1 MEKKELII
9 FGAGGHAS
17 KLIGIIEEQG
27 HFNIVGYISTEKPGT
42 ILNNYPVLGDTEVY
56 TGSTVLQEKYYHIA
70 VGENSVRHRI
80 YQVINSPGHDRERL
94 AAVISSHS
102 LISPDAVVGRGTAV
116 THNAVIWNRVKIGI
130 CCIIDTGAIVE
141 HDAVIGDFV
150 NISPGAVICGGV
162 HIGRGAA
169 VGAGAAIIEK
179 VKIGENTLVGAGSV
193 VINDIDANVTAV
205 GNPARVVRKRKFTET
220 YLR

>member
-27 HFNIVGYISTEKPGT
+27 HFNILGYISTEKPGT
-42 ILNNYPVLGDTEVY
+42 ILHNYPVLGDIEDY
-56 TGSTVLQEKYYHIA
+56 TGSTALQEKYYHIA

-80 YQVINSPGHDRERL
+80 YQVVNSPGHSRERL

-102 LISPDAVVGRGTAV
+102 LISPDAVVERGTAV
-116 THNAVIWNRVKIGI
+116 AHNAVIWNRVKIGI

-162 HIGRGAA
+162 NIGWGAA
-169 VGAGAAIIEK
+169 VGAGATIIEK
-179 VKIGENTLVGAGSV
+179 VKIGENTLVGAGSI
-193 VINDIDANVTAV
+193 VINDIDANVMAV